1 MELGGAQVFVV
12 RLRVAQGFTHSGPRG
27 AIPCSSLGRLKR
39 VCGRMAHFSHPLPG
53 RYAELTRLAERFGYP
68 AAEIPEGL
76 D

>member
-1 MELGGAQVFVV
+1 
-12 RLRVAQGFTHSGPRG
+12 
-27 AIPCSSLGRLKR
+27 
-39 VCGRMAHFSHPLPG
+39 MAHFSHPLPG